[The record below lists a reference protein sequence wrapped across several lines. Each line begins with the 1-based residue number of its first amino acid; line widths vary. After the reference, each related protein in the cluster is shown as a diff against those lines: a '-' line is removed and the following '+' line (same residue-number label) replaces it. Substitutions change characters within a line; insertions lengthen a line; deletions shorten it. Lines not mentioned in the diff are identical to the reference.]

1 MKLPFVSRKKY
12 DKAVTRIREVI
23 KESDQHELANQLLAT
38 KFKRIQEVCEEHN
51 RGFRFMA
58 NNRFVSMIKDI
69 VGK

>member
-12 DKAVTRIREVI
+12 DKAFKRIKEVI
-23 KESDQHELANQLLAT
+23 KKSDQHELANQLLAT
-38 KFKRIQEVCEEHN
+38 KFKRIQEVCEEHD

>member
-12 DKAVTRIREVI
+12 DKAFKRIKEVI

-38 KFKRIQEVCEEHN
+38 KFKRIQEVCEEHDQPHRMGN
-51 RGFRFMA
+51 V
-58 NNRFVSMIKDI
+58 RFVSIVKDI